1 MHFGNQQGP
10 AIRSKLFSRNL
21 AILLFAQAVA
31 VTGWFAVVTAGG
43 ILGGSLAANP
53 ALATLP
59 VSLLVVGNAV
69 ATIIASWTM
78 ARVGRARGFA
88 IGATVGAFGAAC
100 AFLATLTHNF
110 ALLCGASITM
120 GCAAAFSQ
128 QYRFA
133 ATECV
138 SAAAAPKAISIVLF
152 GSIFGAFLGPGLMSW
167 GEAWVAGARF
177 GGSFAAIAGC
187 HLLGAGPRL
196 PGRPDPPIGSGFW
209 VDSRRAAQAQ
219 PLGAVGI
226 RPRSLPPQERSR
238 EALPPTQGVPA
249 YLLPFR

>member
-88 IGATVGAFGAAC
+88 IGHGGRLRSSLCFPCDPDPQLRAALWRLDHFVDARATSVPFHFLPGQLQILATKHLVDQRVDLSLPSLSAFQCRCVAAGCGFIRTAFGSFTKGTIQVHDIS
-100 AFLATLTHNF
+100 AFPIARTFPTEYGDFPLQR
-110 ALLCGASITM
+110 
-120 GCAAAFSQ
+120 AF
-128 QYRFA
+128 
-133 ATECV
+133 
-138 SAAAAPKAISIVLF
+138 
-152 GSIFGAFLGPGLMSW
+152 
-167 GEAWVAGARF
+167 
-177 GGSFAAIAGC
+177 
-187 HLLGAGPRL
+187 
-196 PGRPDPPIGSGFW
+196 
-209 VDSRRAAQAQ
+209 
-219 PLGAVGI
+219 
-226 RPRSLPPQERSR
+226 
-238 EALPPTQGVPA
+238 
-249 YLLPFR
+249 